1 MVVQP
6 DLKKA
11 DTDYLKYFFLG
22 PADIGSIISGA
33 AQPQI
38 TQTALKPVKV
48 PLPPLEEQKRIVAV
62 LDQAFAA
69 LDRARANAEANLA
82 DAEELLDS
90 VQFYASE
97 DKADWEEA
105 ELSNIIK
112 VRSGDFL
119 PKKAMKTDG
128 AIPVFGG
135 NGQTGVHDVANLNG
149 KNILI
154 GRVGA
159 KCGNV
164 HVVDEPI
171 WLTDNAF
178 HVCEVYRD
186 FDLDFLALILDRANL
201 RSVAKQAAQP
211 VISGKAIGPVKVRFP
226 KDRTEQQEHILKLKQ
241 IEERTV
247 SLADLSNQKFAD
259 LEDLRQ
265 SILQKAFAGE
275 LT

>member
-1 MVVQP
+1 
-6 DLKKA
+6 LA
-11 DTDYLKYFFLG
+11 
-22 PADIGSIISGA
+22 
-33 AQPQI
+33 
-38 TQTALKPVKV
+38 V

-62 LDQAFAA
+62 LDKAFAA
-69 LDRARANAEANLA
+69 LDRARVLAEANLA

-90 VQFYASE
+90 AQFYASQN
-97 DKADWEEA
+97 KPGWKEA
-105 ELSNIIK
+105 QLSEIIR

-119 PKKAMKTDG
+119 PKKAMNTNGKV
-128 AIPVFGG
+128 PVFGG
-135 NGQTGVHDVANLNG
+135 NGQTGTHDAANLSG

-164 HVVDEPI
+164 HVVDGPI

-178 HVCEVYRD
+178 DVSEIYED
-186 FDLDFLALILDRANL
+186 FDLDFLALILDKANL

-211 VISGKAIGPVKVRFP
+211 VISGKTIGPVLVRFP
-226 KDRTEQQEHILKLKQ
+226 TDQNEQREHILKLKE
-241 IEERTV
+241 IEKQTA
-247 SLADLSNQKFAD
+247 SLVVLHNQKVKD
-259 LEDLRQ
+259 LDDIRQ